1 MDHRRQTVLVLG
13 AVVCILVPG
22 VYLTEETETCQTT
35 FDDANYQEFSNKLK
49 ALAKCPGNFTKHL
62 EAEKQS
68 ELFGLLQTVADELKS
83 LRLKACKNVPPKNC
97 SFPQIPA
104 NGGLICLT
112 HNKNRYCKPMC
123 NQGYDFAFLR
133 KSRLYEECGDDNG
146 YTWSSQYIGG
156 NRLAVCSKSS
166 ISVSG
171 VASAYFPRTCQDAWY
186 NYTEEK
192 RLISDFKEELRQQGV
207 DKVNSKTKCLLC
219 GDLLS

>member
-1 MDHRRQTVLVLG
+1 MGHRRQTLLVLS
-13 AVVCILVPG
+13 AVMCILVPG

-49 ALAKCPGNFTKHL
+49 VLAKCPGNFTKHL
-62 EAEKQS
+62 AVEKQS
-68 ELFGLLQTVADELKS
+68 EFFGLLQTAANELRS

-112 HNKNRYCKPMC
+112 HNKTRYCKPMC

-146 YTWSSQYIGG
+146 YTWNTQYIGG

-166 ISVSG
+166 IRVSG
-171 VASAYFPRTCQDAWY
+171 VASAYFPRTCQHAWY

-192 RLISDFKEELRQQGV
+192 RLISDFKEELRQRGI